1 MYSRCLQ
8 RQGVATHPMSYTLI
22 FMAVGFTLGVSS
34 SRGGA
39 DTHINQSS
47 SSSSSSSTCARLIV
61 LQPVGAGGANY
72 RVIAAFKKQCDHSN
86 LVVDKNANG
95 KNRLTAGDRDPP
107 LCPYSLSPPF
117 HTRTG
122 RLKRAKYM

>member
-22 FMAVGFTLGVSS
+22 FMAVCFTLGVSS

-47 SSSSSSSTCARLIV
+47 SSSSSSSATSVRLIV
-61 LQPVGAGGANY
+61 LQPAGAGGANY

-86 LVVDKNANG
+86 LVVGKNANG
-95 KNRLTAGDRDPP
+95 KN
-107 LCPYSLSPPF
+107 SPD
-117 HTRTG
+117 G
-122 RLKRAKYM
+122 RR